1 MYSEDLALKNQCRLY
16 EYFMSLSI
24 TKILTK
30 NIIRKTLCEG
40 EEEEEEAESIS
51 SSLTPRSSMDTSL
64 SIQDSIGGLQPRIQ
78 NILDIS
84 KVSHDDLEIIRPV
97 ADRETGFLDTGI
109 TDYITKILR
118 KLIQLDLDYHHV
130 GINKRKQK

>member
-1 MYSEDLALKNQCRLY
+1 MYYEDLALKNQCRLY

-40 EEEEEEAESIS
+40 EEEEAESIS

-84 KVSHDDLEIIRPV
+84 KVSHDRI
-97 ADRETGFLDTGI
+97 
-109 TDYITKILR
+109 
-118 KLIQLDLDYHHV
+118 
-130 GINKRKQK
+130 

>member
-1 MYSEDLALKNQCRLY
+1 MYYEDLALKNQCRLY

-40 EEEEEEAESIS
+40 EEEEEAESIS

-84 KVSHDDLEIIRPV
+84 KVSHDRI
-97 ADRETGFLDTGI
+97 
-109 TDYITKILR
+109 
-118 KLIQLDLDYHHV
+118 
-130 GINKRKQK
+130 

>member
-24 TKILTK
+24 TKILTE

-40 EEEEEEAESIS
+40 EEEAESIS

-64 SIQDSIGGLQPRIQ
+64 SIQDSIGGLQARIP

-84 KVSHDDLEIIRPV
+84 KVNHDKVDT
-97 ADRETGFLDTGI
+97 ETALKYF
-109 TDYITKILR
+109 
-118 KLIQLDLDYHHV
+118 
-130 GINKRKQK
+130 

>member
-24 TKILTK
+24 TKILTE

-40 EEEEEEAESIS
+40 EEEEAESIS

-84 KVSHDDLEIIRPV
+84 KVSHDRIWP
-97 ADRETGFLDTGI
+97 
-109 TDYITKILR
+109 
-118 KLIQLDLDYHHV
+118 
-130 GINKRKQK
+130 

>member
-1 MYSEDLALKNQCRLY
+1 MYYEDLALKNQCRLY

-40 EEEEEEAESIS
+40 EEEEAESIS

-64 SIQDSIGGLQPRIQ
+64 SIQDSLQARIP

-84 KVSHDDLEIIRPV
+84 KVN
-97 ADRETGFLDTGI
+97 
-109 TDYITKILR
+109 YIVICFMSNHKC
-118 KLIQLDLDYHHV
+118 
-130 GINKRKQK
+130 

>member
-24 TKILTK
+24 TKILTE

-40 EEEEEEAESIS
+40 EEEAESIS

-64 SIQDSIGGLQPRIQ
+64 SIQDSIGGLQARIP

-84 KVSHDDLEIIRPV
+84 KV
-97 ADRETGFLDTGI
+97 
-109 TDYITKILR
+109 KW
-118 KLIQLDLDYHHV
+118 
-130 GINKRKQK
+130 

>member
-84 KVSHDDLEIIRPV
+84 KVSHDDLEI
-97 ADRETGFLDTGI
+97 
-109 TDYITKILR
+109 
-118 KLIQLDLDYHHV
+118 QLD
-130 GINKRKQK
+130 R

>member
-1 MYSEDLALKNQCRLY
+1 
-16 EYFMSLSI
+16 MSLSI

-40 EEEEEEAESIS
+40 EEEEAESIS

-84 KVSHDDLEIIRPV
+84 KVSHDDLEIIGPV

-109 TDYITKILR
+109 TDYITEMFR
-118 KLIQLDLDYHHV
+118 KLIQLDSAYHHV

>member
-24 TKILTK
+24 TKILTE

-40 EEEEEEAESIS
+40 EEEAESIS

-64 SIQDSIGGLQPRIQ
+64 SIQDSIGGLQARIP

-84 KVSHDDLEIIRPV
+84 KVNHDKVDTEIPV
-97 ADRETGFLDTGI
+97 ALKYF
-109 TDYITKILR
+109 
-118 KLIQLDLDYHHV
+118 
-130 GINKRKQK
+130 

>member
-1 MYSEDLALKNQCRLY
+1 
-16 EYFMSLSI
+16 MSLSI

-40 EEEEEEAESIS
+40 EEEEAESIS

-84 KVSHDDLEIIRPV
+84 KVSHDTI
-97 ADRETGFLDTGI
+97 
-109 TDYITKILR
+109 
-118 KLIQLDLDYHHV
+118 
-130 GINKRKQK
+130 